1 MEVIIYLVVSAAI
14 VFVPYYAG
22 RLCIKV
28 CIKDFS
34 LGNVFIDWCLGLM
47 ISFIM
52 VVVILGVIGISN
64 VIINAI

>member
-1 MEVIIYLVVSAAI
+1 MEIIIYLVVSAAI

-22 RLCIKV
+22 RLCV
-28 CIKDFS
+28 KDFG
-34 LGNVFIDWCLGLM
+34 LGNVFIDWLFGLM
-47 ISFIM
+47 ISFLM